1 MKALRREAT
10 KVRKGNFREPVV
22 VSPVRESTKN
32 SSKGTISRQ
41 VSVVSFPDVE
51 PDDTSVPF
59 DRTSLSKL
67 PRRTSTITSD
77 SIASVTVSF
86 APPQGVE
93 ATSFQN
99 AYSAPDV
106 LPMQVCQAVA
116 AELVPEDTVACDT
129 LFRKFFERPD
139 ELFGQPIL
147 PLSPGLAIPATVDR
161 EFYLPRDVALSF
173 LRETHPISEEVP
185 LSQRA
190 GEAEVPLL

>member
-1 MKALRREAT
+1 VKALRREAT

-77 SIASVTVSF
+77 NVANVTVSF
-86 APPQGVE
+86 APLQGVE
-93 ATSFQN
+93 ATSFHN

-106 LPMQVCQAVA
+106 LPTHAGFSSCSRRV
-116 AELVPEDTVACDT
+116 
-129 LFRKFFERPD
+129 
-139 ELFGQPIL
+139 
-147 PLSPGLAIPATVDR
+147 SP
-161 EFYLPRDVALSF
+161 
-173 LRETHPISEEVP
+173 
-185 LSQRA
+185 
-190 GEAEVPLL
+190 